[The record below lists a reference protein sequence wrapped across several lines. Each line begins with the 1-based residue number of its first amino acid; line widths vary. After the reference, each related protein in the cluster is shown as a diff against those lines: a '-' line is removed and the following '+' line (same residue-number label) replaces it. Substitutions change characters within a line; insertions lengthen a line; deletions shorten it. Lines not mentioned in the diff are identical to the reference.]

1 MCVVQVVGLAK
12 NELMTHT
19 LVDFLMGET
28 DNVPKDPHYIFQL
41 YMALGNY
48 AQVCTVVRAI
58 ELPAVSVCSSCLSAR
73 SVAVLVTV
81 FVITK

>member
-1 MCVVQVVGLAK
+1 MPPMKRACWLFRGFSHDPWLLFAVQVVGLAK

-48 AQVCTVVRAI
+48 AQVRAVWGVM
-58 ELPAVSVCSSCLSAR
+58 L
-73 SVAVLVTV
+73 
-81 FVITK
+81 